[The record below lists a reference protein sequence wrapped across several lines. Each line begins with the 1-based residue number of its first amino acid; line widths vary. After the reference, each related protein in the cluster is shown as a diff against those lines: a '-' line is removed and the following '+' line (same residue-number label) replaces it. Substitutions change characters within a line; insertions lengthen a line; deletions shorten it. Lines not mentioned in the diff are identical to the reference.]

1 MESMILFISILF
13 LWCIICLI
21 LFLKIWI
28 MTNDVSKIKDLLNQI
43 LTTTNKDIRKELSIE
58 NILENAK
65 KRIY

>member
-1 MESMILFISILF
+1 
-13 LWCIICLI
+13 
-21 LFLKIWI
+21 